1 MPHAPVFYIISL
13 IPPMCS
19 SPKTHKLAR
28 CPRPGSVGNIKQYH
42 KIVLNCRACKVLG
55 ISQCPDI
62 SAALICAM
70 QCLATASFYM
80 KTCCLAW
87 HFTEQLTARLIRF
100 LCFAAQVSWVQPR
113 VLTNPQI
120 SALKD
125 RLDGWIGK
133 VSSASLAL
141 EEGSLDVMVA

>member
-1 MPHAPVFYIISL
+1 MPYAFAPS
-13 IPPMCS
+13 
-19 SPKTHKLAR
+19 
-28 CPRPGSVGNIKQYH
+28 
-42 KIVLNCRACKVLG
+42 
-55 ISQCPDI
+55 
-62 SAALICAM
+62 
-70 QCLATASFYM
+70 
-80 KTCCLAW
+80 LAW
-87 HFTEQLTARLIRF
+87 H
-100 LCFAAQVSWVQPR
+100 AAQVSWVQPR